1 MKKTHS
7 RSNSIIYLIE
17 RTLRQTRMLLQH
29 AFDESK
35 LKISVDQWI
44 VLSQISQGE
53 GQNQRHIADMT
64 AKDPASITRIL
75 ELLEKQKLVKRIA
88 DKADKR
94 SSLVAVTPAGKK
106 MLSNCAKKVERFK
119 KVAGKGISSTDFNEL
134 KETLDKLYE
143 NSGGKLS

>member
-29 AFDESK
+29 AFDESN

-44 VLSQISQGE
+44 VLTQISQGE
-53 GQNQRHIADMT
+53 GQNQRHVADMT

-75 ELLEKQKLVKRIA
+75 ELLEKQKLVKRIS

-94 SSLVAVTPAGKK
+94 SSLVAVTPTGKK
-106 MLSNCAKKVERFK
+106 MLQNCGKKVERFK
-119 KVAGKGISSTDFNEL
+119 KVAGKGIAPKDFSEM
-134 KETLDKLYE
+134 KSTLDKLFE
-143 NSGGKLS
+143 NSGGRL

>member
-29 AFDESK
+29 AFDEGK

-44 VLSQISQGE
+44 VLSQIAQGD

-75 ELLEKQKLVKRIA
+75 ELLEKQKFIKRIA

-94 SSLVAVTPAGKK
+94 SSIVVVTPNGKK
-106 MLSNCAKKVERFK
+106 ILGNCSKKVARFK
-119 KVAGKGISSTDFNEL
+119 TVAGKGISQKEL
-134 KETLDKLYE
+134 NSLQETLDKLFE
-143 NSGGKLS
+143 NSGGSLS